1 MVVVLSEIDRNG
13 WAKLK
18 KNLKDALPSDCSGIP
33 DLHNVKLRLQ
43 DREIDPGKHGIE
55 QRMIYSFSNQLSI
68 GNKELNYQR
77 LSAQLITESNEPIST
92 DPVRG
97 KIVII
102 GASYEASRDIHHT
115 PVGAMP
121 GALIITN
128 AVKSLQ
134 QFGQLQGP
142 PGWVKLLI
150 EGVLIILMAWAFA
163 HFNSIGGVI
172 LTGLAVALV
181 LVPISFYFFKYGI
194 WIDLAAP
201 ILGMQLHEVVA
212 NYEEALAMKHQLKKH
227 ESD

>member
-1 MVVVLSEIDRNG
+1 MVVVLSEMGKNG
-13 WAKLK
+13 WKKLK
-18 KNLKDALPSDCSGIP
+18 SSLKQALPSDCHGFP
-33 DLHNVKLRLQ
+33 DLHHAKLHLQ
-43 DREIDPGKHGIE
+43 DSQIDPGSHGVE
-55 QRMIYSFSNQLSI
+55 QRMIYSFSDQLHI
-68 GNKELNYQR
+68 GKKELHYHR
-77 LSAQLITESNEPIST
+77 LPAKSITESSGPISN

-102 GASYEASRDIHHT
+102 GASYAASRDIHHT

-134 QFGQLQGP
+134 QFGQLQSP

-163 HFNSIGGVI
+163 HFNSIGGLI
-172 LTGLAVALV
+172 LTGIAVALI

-194 WIDLAAP
+194 WVNLAAP

-212 NYEEALAMKHQLKKH
+212 NYEETLATKRRLKDH
-227 ESD
+227 ELD